1 MESSSFETGEDN
13 LFLTSLIREFTPSDP
28 DAIKQGVIVV
38 VFAKLTFS
46 LQNCLSHM
54 PDIYNNV
61 NTELCFYAK
70 AN

>member
-13 LFLTSLIREFTPSDP
+13 LFLTSLIREFTPSDL
-28 DAIKQGVIVV
+28 DAIKQEVIVV

-46 LQNCLSHM
+46 M

-61 NTELCFYAK
+61 NTGLCFYAK